1 MIASMKTIILT
12 LAVILGSQLAH
23 AEDVDDIKSCLAK
36 WGNSPFTAKS
46 PYRVVAARVKV
57 MGIGG
62 DIDESTKT
70 STPELVLIRP
80 AVTVMAKTLMTLGN
94 PNGWYCLKGKTA
106 VMGKMQ
112 IDLHCS
118 AHVASSESGATV
130 MGSDKEG
137 TGTTVMGST
146 KITRIGKCAA
156 AKEATETN

>member
-1 MIASMKTIILT
+1 MKSVVLV
-12 LAVILGSQLAH
+12 LALLLGSSFAQADD
-23 AEDVDDIKSCLAK
+23 AEEIQACLSK

-62 DIDESTKT
+62 DIDESKKT
-70 STPELVLIRP
+70 SKPELVLIRP

-118 AHVASSESGATV
+118 AHIASSEDGATV

-146 KITRIGKCAA
+146 KITRIGNCAA
-156 AKEATETN
+156 AKADAEAEAN